1 METSTWLSQEQ
12 IKSLRRQLERARED
26 LRVAVEESAE
36 EIARLRLA
44 SVQAALMRFETG
56 TYGECTRCEEPLPFE
71 ELRGRPEAAIC
82 TACQS
87 ERRNVRAAAR

>member
-12 IKSLRRQLERARED
+12 IKTLRIQLERSREE
-26 LRVAVEESAE
+26 LRVAAESAAD
-36 EIARLRLA
+36 EIPRLRLA

-71 ELRGRPEAAIC
+71 KLRERPEAAIC

>member
-1 METSTWLSQEQ
+1 MAPKTA
-12 IKSLRRQLERARED
+12 RARRLGIA
-26 LRVAVEESAE
+26 LRTHREAAGLTLESAAD
-36 EIARLRLA
+36 EIPRLRLA

-87 ERRNVRAAAR
+87 ERRNVRVAAR